1 MDDGVEIP
9 RDQYS
14 ASLVLLQHHGFAP
27 ATFIDVGAAE
37 GAYFLGRRELGVFP
51 GARHF
56 FVDAMQENEALYRR
70 LGGKFG
76 AGYEIAAIS
85 GAEGRAVLQLDPDF
99 YDTQILGGE
108 GGAPGKYA
116 GRREVAMTTLDSLV
130 ERHRLDPPY
139 AIKLDVQGAEL
150 DALRGA
156 RRALE
161 RSIVVTA
168 EIRLAQQ
175 RDTLAELVAHMKD
188 SGWALFD
195 LTNLGYS
202 PASQVLMECY
212 ATFIPAAKDFRDGLP
227 WALPEQQRDI
237 SARLRQ
243 RRAANI
249 EAMDELLRNF

>member
-37 GAYFLGRRELGVFP
+37 GAYFLGRRELGLFP

-56 FVDAMQENEALYRR
+56 FVDAMQENEAVYRR
-70 LGGKFG
+70 LGEKFG
-76 AGYEIAAIS
+76 TGYEIAAVS
-85 GAEGRAVLQLDPDF
+85 DAEGRATLQVDPCF
-99 YDTQILGGE
+99 YDTQILGGPE
-108 GGAPGKYA
+108 KYA
-116 GRREVAMTTLDSLV
+116 GRRDVAMTTLDLLV
-130 ERHRLDPPY
+130 ERNKLEAPY

-168 EIRLAQQ
+168 EIRVTEQ
-175 RDTLAELVAHMKD
+175 RDTLVELLEHMKAA
-188 SGWALFD
+188 GWALFD

-202 PASQVLMECY
+202 PASQILMECY
-212 ATFIPAAKDFRDGLP
+212 VTFIPAALDFRAGLP
-227 WALPEQQRDI
+227 WAQPEQQREIDE
-237 SARLRQ
+237 RLRR
-243 RRAANI
+243 RRAANL
-249 EAMDELLRNF
+249 EAVDELIRNF

>member
-1 MDDGVEIP
+1 MDDDGVEIP

-37 GAYFLGRRELGVFP
+37 GAYFLARRELGVFP

-70 LGGKFG
+70 LADKFG
-76 AGYEIAAIS
+76 TGYEIAAVSS
-85 GAEGRAVLQLDPDF
+85 GEGRATLQLDPDF
-99 YDTQILGGE
+99 YDSQLLGG
-108 GGAPGKYA
+108 AAKYS
-116 GRREVAMTTLDSLV
+116 GRREVAMTTLDSLA
-130 ERHRLDPPY
+130 ERHRLQVPY

-156 RRALE
+156 ARALE
-161 RSIVVTA
+161 RSIVVVA
-168 EIRLAQQ
+168 EIRVTQQ
-175 RDTLAELVAHMKD
+175 ADTLVELVAHMKAA
-188 SGWALFD
+188 GWALFD

-202 PASQVLMECY
+202 PATHLLMECY
-212 ATFIPAAKDFRDGLP
+212 ATFIPVAKDFRQSLP
-227 WALPEQQRDI
+227 WALPEQQREI
-237 SARLRQ
+237 SERLRR
-243 RRAANI
+243 RRAANL

>member
-14 ASLVLLQHHGFAP
+14 ASLVLLQHQGFAP

-56 FVDAMQENEALYRR
+56 FVDAMRENEALYRR
-70 LGGKFG
+70 LGEKFG
-76 AGYEIAAIS
+76 TGYEIAAVS
-85 GAEGRAVLQLDPDF
+85 SAEGTATLQLDPDF
-99 YDTQILGGE
+99 YDTQLLGD

-116 GRREVAMTTLDSLV
+116 GRREVAMTTLDRLV
-130 ERHRLDPPY
+130 ERHKLEAPY

-156 RRALE
+156 ARALE
-161 RSIVVTA
+161 RSVVVTA
-168 EIRLAQQ
+168 EIRLTQQ
-175 RDTLAELVAHMKD
+175 RDTLVELVAHMK
-188 SGWALFD
+188 SAGWALFD

-202 PASQVLMECY
+202 PASQILMECY
-212 ATFIPAAKDFRDGLP
+212 ATFIPAARDFREGLP
-227 WALPEQQRDI
+227 WAAPEQQRDI
-237 SARLRQ
+237 SARLRA
-243 RRAANI
+243 RRAANV
-249 EAMDELLRNF
+249 EAIDELLRHF